1 VRLSKG
7 YNSRFV
13 LVDITSEVQVVMRNP
28 RFLTACIGLA
38 LLFCFSLHSL
48 AANPAEPPA
57 PAQDGTMPALTAIAG
72 QGMMSSEAYDDLE
85 ELSDY
90 IGGRVTGS
98 PQAAQAVEWGIR
110 KMKAMGLEN
119 VRAEKWQLSRGW
131 TRISAEAEIEAPI
144 RRRLSI
150 DAMGWV
156 GSTKAGGEEA
166 EIAAVNVN
174 RLEDEM
180 KNNSSTWPG
189 KVLLMVK
196 KGAAPSGGMGGFAKF
211 GEFLKKAHE
220 VHAVAVIG
228 GQGGSVAIGMHLTH
242 TGALGFD
249 TYYEIPVV
257 SMIAEDQQ
265 QLDRFIEQGK
275 TVRLKIN
282 VQNRVSSGPV
292 DSANVV
298 GEIRG
303 SEHPEQVVVVGGHLD
318 SWDLAD
324 GATDDGTGVATTLGA
339 AKAIKLSGFKP
350 KRTIRFVLF
359 TGEEQ
364 GLLGSLA
371 YTKMHKDEIANHVA
385 ALILDTGQGPVVKLS
400 LGGRDDLIPAVKKFT
415 ESVKS
420 FGEVEVD
427 DNTVFGTD
435 AGPFILAGLPGI
447 NMGQDSPEYKYT
459 HHSAVDTFDKVKPDL
474 LTRDATVM
482 GLAAYWIADRPER
495 LASPWPPEKTA
506 KMLIEK
512 KSDAFLKSFGLWTFG
527 DMGKDE
533 QTKPA
538 GSGRPA
544 GGVANE

>member
-1 VRLSKG
+1 MHKFLSISCG
-7 YNSRFV
+7 VV
-13 LVDITSEVQVVMRNP
+13 LV
-28 RFLTACIGLA
+28 
-38 LLFCFSLHSL
+38 LLFCFSLRGL

-72 QGMMSSEAYDDLE
+72 QGMMSNEAYDDLE

-98 PQAAQAVEWGIR
+98 TQAGQAIQWGLQ
-110 KMKAMGLEN
+110 KMRAMGLEN
-119 VRAEKWQLSRGW
+119 VRAEKWQISRGW
-131 TRISAEAEIEAPI
+131 TRVSADAELVVPNH
-144 RRRLSI
+144 RRLSI
-150 DAMGWV
+150 DSMGWV
-156 GSTKAGGEEA
+156 GSTKEGGEEA
-166 EIAAVNVN
+166 EVVAVNVN
-174 RLEDEM
+174 QLDDEM
-180 KNNSSTWPG
+180 KNNSAKWSG
-189 KVLLMVK
+189 KVLLVVR
-196 KGAAPSGGMGGFAKF
+196 KGAAPPPGQNAGGFAKF
-211 GEFLKKAHE
+211 GDFLKKAHA
-220 VHAVAVIG
+220 VHAVAIIG
-228 GQGGSVAIGMHLTH
+228 GQGGGFPAGMHLTH
-242 TGALGFD
+242 TGAMGFD

-257 SMIAEDQQ
+257 SMIAEDVQ
-265 QLDRFIEQGK
+265 QLERFIDHGK

-282 VQNRVSSGPV
+282 VQNKVSSGPV

-303 SEHPEQVVVVGGHLD
+303 TEHPEQVIVVGGHLD

-324 GATDDGTGVATTLGA
+324 GATDDGCGVATTLGA

-371 YTKMHKDEIANHVA
+371 YTKTHKDELPNHVA
-385 ALILDTGQGPVVKLS
+385 ALILDNGQGPVVKLN
-400 LGGRDDLIPAVKKFT
+400 LGGRDDLVPAVKKFAD
-415 ESVKS
+415 SVQS
-420 FGEVEVD
+420 FGEVTVD
-427 DNTVFGTD
+427 DNTSFGTD

-482 GLAAYWIADRPER
+482 GLTAFWIADRPDR

-506 KMLIEK
+506 RMLVEKHNDVFLKAIGIWPFGDLGKPDEK
-512 KSDAFLKSFGLWTFG
+512 KPAAG
-527 DMGKDE
+527 
-533 QTKPA
+533 QT
-538 GSGRPA
+538 
-544 GGVANE
+544 GGTN